1 MTSNEQKKANNKYR
15 MSLTY
20 MGDSTDKYAKKH
32 YKGNMNRH
40 QRRTEKHKLKNKFK
54 KDVDNFE

>member
-1 MTSNEQKKANNKYR
+1 MASNEQKKANNKYLLWL
-15 MSLTY
+15 SY

-32 YKGNMNRH
+32 YKGNMNRY

-54 KDVDNFE
+54 KGIDNFD